1 MAAALPSAG
10 DTPTTFLG
18 LDHMFSG
25 FAPSGETAT
34 NIYFKKRKR
43 KNLERKEKN
52 KNTGKGKRTR
62 EGERGTEGEAKKEQC
77 WRDTVQE
84 ESWRET

>member
-10 DTPTTFLG
+10 NTPTTFLG

-25 FAPSGETAT
+25 FAPTGETAT

-62 EGERGTEGEAKKEQC
+62 EGDRRRSKER
-77 WRDTVQE
+77 TVLE
-84 ESWRET
+84 RHSPKESWRET